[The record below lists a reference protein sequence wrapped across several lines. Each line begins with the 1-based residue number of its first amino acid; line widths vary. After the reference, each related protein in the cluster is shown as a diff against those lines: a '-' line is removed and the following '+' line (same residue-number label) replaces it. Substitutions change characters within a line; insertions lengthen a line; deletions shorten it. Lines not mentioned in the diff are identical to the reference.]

1 MDKPDENDGPL
12 VWANY
17 DYWLWQSAARAV
29 ATGTSYSI
37 GGRSLTRAD
46 INDINNEITRARR
59 EIKIHSGLSTYLTP
73 SWS

>member
-1 MDKPDENDGPL
+1 MDL
-12 VWANY
+12 TTANASL
-17 DYWLWQSAARAV
+17 DTWEKAQAAV

-46 INDINNEITRARR
+46 INDINNMITYYRR
-59 EIKIHSGLSTYLTP
+59 EVKRLVGQSTFLTA

>member
-1 MDKPDENDGPL
+1 MDL
-12 VWANY
+12 STANANLST
-17 DYWLWQSAARAV
+17 WEAAQTAV

-46 INDINNEITRARR
+46 INDINNMITYYRR
-59 EIKIHSGLSTYLTP
+59 TVKRLSGQDTYLTP